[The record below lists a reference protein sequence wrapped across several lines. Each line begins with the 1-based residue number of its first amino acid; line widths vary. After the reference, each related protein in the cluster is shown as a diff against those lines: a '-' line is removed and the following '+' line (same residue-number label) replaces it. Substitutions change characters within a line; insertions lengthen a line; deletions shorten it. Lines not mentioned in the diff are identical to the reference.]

1 MIEYPDHGSILK
13 HKHLTK
19 ICVQTKSLSNL
30 RIINYQNNGDN
41 IMQILLIHSD
51 HIEYQVK
58 KKTPVAETIDEDM
71 HKGSM
76 DEALTVFIAVE
87 KADETDPKKAVVAS
101 IDEIKKVAGQVKAG
115 NIMLYPYAHLSSSLS
130 SPKVAVQVLKD
141 MENALKGEYNVK
153 RAPFGFYKAFEIK
166 CKGHPLSELSRT
178 IRVEGE
184 ATPDGTASAVSTAPA
199 PGKEEVISEA
209 IKAEEKAKSYWHILT
224 TDGKLHSFDDFDFT
238 GHDNLRKFKDYEV
251 SKSRAVDRTP
261 PHVELMRRLEIADYE
276 PGSDSGNMRFYP
288 KGRLIKS
295 LLEAYVLDRS
305 ALMGA
310 MEVETP
316 LMYDMNHPT
325 LKKYLDRFPARQYSI
340 EADKKSLF
348 LRFAACFGQ
357 FLMNHDMTISYR
369 DLPLKMIEMTRY
381 SFRKE
386 QSGELVGLRRL
397 RAFTMPD
404 MHTLASDMEQAII
417 EFGEQYNMCMSV
429 LDTMGLGL
437 EDYEVA
443 IRFTRDFYKEN
454 KEFITELARA
464 VDKPVIVEMWDERF
478 FYFVLKFE
486 FNFIDA
492 LDKASALSTVQIDVE
507 NAQRYD
513 INYIDRQGEAKRPTI
528 LHCSPSGAIERIIY
542 GLLEKQYMQAQ
553 AGKVPMLP
561 VWLSPTQ
568 VRVIPVTERHMEAA
582 GEVAQ
587 MLGCRVDIDDR
598 AETVSKKIRD
608 AGMEWIPYVV
618 VLGDEEFASG
628 DLSVTVRSESQPKKP
643 KQVKMKAWDLS
654 VMVQTNIGGLPY
666 KGLALPVY
674 LSARPKFL

>member
-1 MIEYPDHGSILK
+1 
-13 HKHLTK
+13 
-19 ICVQTKSLSNL
+19 
-30 RIINYQNNGDN
+30 
-41 IMQILLIHSD
+41 MQILLIHSD

-58 KKTPVAETIDEDM
+58 KKTPVAEKIEKNM
-71 HKGSM
+71 HHGSM

-87 KADETDPKKAVVAS
+87 KADETDPEKAVSAS
-101 IDEIKKVAGQVKAG
+101 IDEIKKVAGQVKAE

-141 MENALKGEYNVK
+141 MEAALKGEYNVK

-184 ATPDGTASAVSTAPA
+184 VTPDGTTSAVSAAPA
-199 PGKEEVISEA
+199 AGKEEVVSEA
-209 IKAEEKAKSYWHILT
+209 VKAEEKAKSYWHILT
-224 TDGKLHSFDDFDFT
+224 PDGELHSFDDFDFT

-251 SKSRAVDRTP
+251 SKSRAVDRIP

-295 LLEAYVLDRS
+295 LLETYVLDRT
-305 ALMGA
+305 AAMGA

-404 MHTLASDMEQAII
+404 MHTLAADMEQAII
-417 EFGEQYNMCMSV
+417 EFGQQYNMCMSV

-443 IRFTRDFYKEN
+443 IRFTRDFYEDN
-454 KEFITELARA
+454 KEFITGLARM
-464 VDKPVIVEMWDERF
+464 VDKPVLVEMWDERF

-507 NAQRYD
+507 NAQRYS
-513 INYIDRQGEAKRPTI
+513 INYIDQHGEAQLPTI

-542 GLLEKQYMQAQ
+542 GLLEKQYMRTQE
-553 AGKVPMLP
+553 GGVPILP

-568 VRVIPVTERHMEAA
+568 VRVIPVAERHMEAA
-582 GEVAQ
+582 GEVVQ

-598 AETVSKKIRD
+598 AETVGKKIRD

-643 KQVKMKAWDLS
+643 RQVKMKAWDLS
-654 VMVQTNIGGLPY
+654 ARVQTEIAGLPY

-674 LSARPKFL
+674 LSMRPKFL